1 MSKNSL
7 LLGYSAVLLVLI
19 SHPRFLI
26 HASETRV
33 VGKGYHFIFNSPSY
47 AIVDVPLLLTHVLV
61 STLIFGALLLRLQ
74 ERDTSYPGDKTDN

>member
-1 MSKNSL
+1 MNKNFL
-7 LLGYSAVLLVLI
+7 LLGYSVVLLVLI

-33 VGKGYHFIFNSPSY
+33 VGKGYHFIFNPPNY

-61 STLIFGALLLRLQ
+61 STLIFGALLLRTQ
-74 ERDTSYPGDKTDN
+74 EIDITYPGEKMDN